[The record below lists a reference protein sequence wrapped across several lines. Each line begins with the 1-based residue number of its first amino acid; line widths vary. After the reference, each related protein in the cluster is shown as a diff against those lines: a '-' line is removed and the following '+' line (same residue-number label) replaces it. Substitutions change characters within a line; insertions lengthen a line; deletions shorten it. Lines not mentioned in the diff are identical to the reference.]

1 MLVETSWLMHFYS
14 ALQLSI
20 CEIAFESRPLTCP
33 AFVISKQENHKGNVK
48 DVTLLLLW
56 WFSTWLGF
64 PLTEQKWISASE
76 HLFTSLVSW
85 DLVYIQRRP
94 TCMCAAWFFLFVC
107 FLNRTPSVKFCVWS
121 MILGSLCTDPT
132 FKGPSK
138 DAGKGLI
145 QPPSGKTVGCAAFVS
160 GSL

>member
-1 MLVETSWLMHFYS
+1 
-14 ALQLSI
+14 
-20 CEIAFESRPLTCP
+20 
-33 AFVISKQENHKGNVK
+33 
-48 DVTLLLLW
+48 
-56 WFSTWLGF
+56 
-64 PLTEQKWISASE
+64 
-76 HLFTSLVSW
+76 
-85 DLVYIQRRP
+85 
-94 TCMCAAWFFLFVC
+94 MCAAWFFFLV
-107 FLNRTPSVKFCVWS
+107 FLNRTPSVKFCALS